1 MTTNPRQV
9 ACDLLHQVM
18 NEGGFSNKLIQTK
31 VDQSPMSDLD
41 KRFVRNL
48 VYGII
53 EKSMTLDY
61 WIEQLS
67 SVRLKKIEPKTLI
80 ILKMAL
86 YQIAFMEKVPES
98 AAVNEAVKLTKKANF
113 KSTGFVNGIL
123 RSFLRLEGK
132 WPYPDEAK
140 DPVRFL
146 SVSYS
151 HPIWLV
157 ERWIALYGKEA
168 AEKLMAAD
176 NEVPIISLR
185 CNTLKT
191 TRDEL
196 IKSLEDADYTA
207 IGHGLIPDAV
217 LLHKMGVTPLHQLDA
232 FEKGHFFVQDLSAM
246 LVGHVVGPLKGEL
259 ILDMC
264 AAPGGKSTHLAQL
277 MEDQGEI
284 LARDVNLFKTKQV
297 DENLQRMGI
306 SCVTTEVGD
315 ALIFNE
321 NDIEKYDKLILDAPC
336 SGLGIIRRKPEI
348 RYNRVLSDLHQLSE
362 IQKKMLENAAK
373 YVKSGGSLIY
383 STCTIDPIEND
394 EVLGW
399 FLETHPDYYLADLP
413 ESLRSLSEDGKV
425 LKMYQSIEG
434 FDGFYIA
441 KLIHNK

>member
-1 MTTNPRQV
+1 MNINPRQV
-9 ACDLLHQVM
+9 ACDILYQVM

-31 VDQSPMSDLD
+31 VDQSGMSDLD
-41 KRFVRNL
+41 KRFVRTL

-67 SVRLKKIEPKTLI
+67 SVKLKKIEPRTLI

-132 WPYPDEAK
+132 WPSPDPEK
-140 DPVRFL
+140 EPLKYL
-146 SVSYS
+146 SMVYS

-157 ERWIALYGKEA
+157 ERWTELFGKEG
-168 AEKLMAAD
+168 AEALMKAD
-176 NEVPIISLR
+176 NEVPVISLR

-191 TRDEL
+191 TVDQL
-196 IKSLEDADYTA
+196 IDALKAEGYVA
-207 IGHGLIPDAV
+207 EKHSLIPDAV
-217 LLHKMGVTPLHQLDA
+217 LLQKMGSKALHQLA
-232 FEKGHFFVQDLSAM
+232 VFEKGHFFVQDLSAM
-246 LVGHVVGPLKGEL
+246 LVGHVAQPSQGDL

-277 MEDQGEI
+277 MGDQGKI
-284 LARDVNLFKTKQV
+284 IARDVNLFKTKQV
-297 DENLQRMGI
+297 DENLERMGI
-306 SCVTTEVGD
+306 ASVMTEVAD

-321 NDIEKYDKLILDAPC
+321 NDMGKYDKLILDAPC

-348 RYNRVLSDLHQLSE
+348 RYNRVLNDLYQLRD
-362 IQKKMLENAAK
+362 IQKQMLENASQ
-373 YVKSGGSLIY
+373 YVKIGGSLIY

-394 EVLGW
+394 EILHW
-399 FLETHPDYYLADLP
+399 FLENHPSYTLADLP
-413 ESLRSLSEDGKV
+413 EGLRSLSDDGKII
-425 LKMYQSIEG
+425 KMYQSIEG

>member
-1 MTTNPRQV
+1 MNINPRQV
-9 ACDLLHQVM
+9 ACDLLYQVM
-18 NEGGFSNKLIQTK
+18 NEGGFSNKLMQTR
-31 VDQSPMSDLD
+31 VDQSSMSDLD
-41 KRFVRNL
+41 KRFVRTL

-61 WIEQLS
+61 WIEHLS
-67 SVRLKKIEPKTLI
+67 TVKLKKIEPRTLI

-123 RSFLRLEGK
+123 RSFLRLEGS
-132 WPYPDEAK
+132 WPLPDPEK
-140 DPVRFL
+140 ELTKYL
-146 SVSYS
+146 SVTYS

-157 ERWIALYGKEA
+157 ERWLDLFGRTG
-168 AEKLMAAD
+168 AEQLMKAD
-176 NEVPIISLR
+176 NEVPTISLR

-191 TRDEL
+191 SVEQLMDALVEEGYIVERHPL
-196 IKSLEDADYTA
+196 IS
-207 IGHGLIPDAV
+207 DAV
-217 LLHKMGVTPLHQLDA
+217 VLRKMGSKPLNQLSA
-232 FEKGHFFVQDLSAM
+232 FEMGHFFVQDLSAM
-246 LVGHVVGPLKGEL
+246 LVGHVAKPSQGDL

-264 AAPGGKSTHLAQL
+264 AAPGGKSTHLAEL
-277 MEDQGEI
+277 MGDQGKI
-284 LARDVNLFKTKQV
+284 IARDVSLYKTKQV

-306 SCVTTEVGD
+306 TSVTTEVAD

-321 NDIEKYDKLILDAPC
+321 NDMEKYDKLILDAPC

-348 RYNRVLSDLHQLSE
+348 RYNRILSDLHQLGD
-362 IQKKMLENAAK
+362 IQKQMLVNASK
-373 YVKSGGSLIY
+373 YVKVGGSLIY

-394 EVLGW
+394 EILHW
-399 FLETHPDYYLADLP
+399 FLENHPSYALADLP
-413 ESLRSLSEDGKV
+413 ESLKSLSEDGKV
-425 LKMYQSIEG
+425 IKMYQSIDG